1 MSENII
7 SRLGGIKGI
16 LIISAVFAVGL
27 LLVLMPQPDSTS
39 ESDPKPFD
47 GDLYVAEV
55 EKRLCDIISAI
66 SGTGEVKVM
75 VTLESSPEQYY
86 QRDVRHRSS
95 SSETTETFENEET
108 LVFEER
114 RPIPV
119 KEIYPEIKGVAVV
132 CKGASD
138 SHIAQKI
145 ISLVACT
152 MNVSSNRIYVTY

>member
-1 MSENII
+1 MAENII
-7 SRLGGIKGI
+7 SKLGGIKGI
-16 LIISAVFAVGL
+16 LIIAVVISAGL
-27 LLVLMPQPDSTS
+27 LLVFAPQHNEVS
-39 ESDPKPFD
+39 ETTKEFD
-47 GDLYVAEV
+47 GDLYVAAV

-66 SGTGEVKVM
+66 SGTGEVRVM

-86 QRDVRHRSS
+86 QRDTKQRSS
-95 SSETTETFENEET
+95 NSEASETFESEET

-132 CKGASD
+132 CVGASNPR
-138 SHIAQKI
+138 IAEKI

-152 MNVSSNRIYVTY
+152 MNVASNRIYVTY

>member
-1 MSENII
+1 MKENII
-7 SRLGGIKGI
+7 SRLGGFKGI
-16 LIISAVFAVGL
+16 FIIAIAFITGL
-27 LLVLMPQPDSTS
+27 LLVFVPQQEKTDNKEET
-39 ESDPKPFD
+39 FD
-47 GDLYVAEV
+47 GDLYVAV
-55 EKRLCDIISAI
+55 LEKRLCDIISAV

-95 SSETTETFENEET
+95 NSEASETYETEET

-119 KEIYPEIKGVAVV
+119 KEIYPEIKGIAVV
-132 CKGASD
+132 CRGASD
-138 SHIAQKI
+138 SRIAERI

-152 MNVSSNRIYVTY
+152 MNVSVNRIYVTY